1 MKATSSAVQFDLA
14 TTHDFDAIRRI
25 NHRTFAEEIPQ
36 HDARPDGLLVD
47 RFENDSLFIVAR
59 ANREIVGMLALRH
72 ARPFSLDSKLDNLDA
87 YLPPGRK
94 PCEVRLLAVDPTHRR
109 GPVLR
114 GLLARLI
121 RECDARGLDLAVLS
135 ATTRQL
141 KLYEHLG
148 CVPFGDRVG
157 SAEAAFQPMYVTRE
171 ALVER
176 VGTLLGADPHC
187 FLTGP
192 VTLAPLVRRRIAE
205 PLESHRGERFARD
218 LASIREDLGVLH
230 GARHVA
236 VFAGSGTLANDAVA
250 AQLATLGG
258 RGLVIANGEFGD
270 RLAGHA
276 QRHGLSHAVLR
287 RPWGAAIDPDDIAHG
302 LRRTGARWIWAV
314 HCETST
320 GMLNDLEALRGL
332 AAQHGAALALD
343 AASSAG
349 TCAFNLD
356 GVAWAT
362 TVSGKALGAVAGLAI
377 VCGAALPRPVARGV
391 PSYLDLSRYM
401 TGDGIPFTQPS
412 LLVGALA
419 ESLATTDWSLRF
431 ESIARCDAV
440 LRERML
446 RAGHRPLVAR
456 RDASPAV
463 TTWVVPPGIT
473 NAEVGAS
480 LERRGFQLSWQSGY
494 LRERGW
500 IQSAFFGDFP
510 SRAVANMADEL
521 SSAMAPASGD
531 SLARVRAATRRALRG
546 HRRS

>member
-1 MKATSSAVQFDLA
+1 MKATGTAVQYDLA
-14 TTHDFDAIRRI
+14 TSHDLDAIRRI

-47 RFENDSLFIVAR
+47 RFERDSLFIVAR
-59 ANREIVGMLALRH
+59 SNNEIVGMLALKH
-72 ARPFSLDSKLDNLDA
+72 ARPFSLDTKLADLDG
-87 YLPPGRK
+87 YLPPGRR
-94 PCEVRLLAVDPTHRR
+94 PCEVRLLSVDPMHRR
-109 GPVLR
+109 GLVLR
-114 GLLARLI
+114 GLLARLV

-148 CVPFGDRVG
+148 CVPFGERVG
-157 SAEAAFQPMYVTRE
+157 TEAAAYQPMYVTRE

-176 VGTLLGADPHC
+176 VGSLLGAEPHC

-192 VTLAPLVRRRIAE
+192 VTLSPSVRRRIAA
-205 PLESHRGERFARD
+205 PLESHRGERFAQD
-218 LASIREDLGVLH
+218 LAAIRDGLGTLH

-302 LRRTGARWIWAV
+302 LRRTGARWVWAV

-320 GMLNDLEALRGL
+320 GMLNDLDALRGL
-332 AAQHGAALALD
+332 SAQHGAALAID

-349 TCAFNLD
+349 TVPFNLD

-377 VCGAALPRPVARGV
+377 VCGSDLPRPVASGV
-391 PSYLDLSRYM
+391 PSYLDLARYM
-401 TGDGIPFTQPS
+401 TGDGVPFTQPS

-419 ESLATTDWSLRF
+419 ESLTSTNWTQRF
-431 ESIARCDAV
+431 ESIARGDAI

-446 RAGHRPLVAR
+446 RSGHRPLVAR

-463 TTWVVPPGIT
+463 ATWVVPPGIGS
-473 NAEVGAS
+473 AEVGAS
-480 LERRGFQLSWQSGY
+480 LEQRGYQLSWQSGY

-500 IQSAFFGDFP
+500 IQSALFGDFP
-510 SRAVANMADEL
+510 ARAVATMAEEL
-521 SSAMAPASGD
+521 SSAMAPGADD
-531 SLARVRAATRRALRG
+531 SLARVRAAARRALR
-546 HRRS
+546 R

>member
-1 MKATSSAVQFDLA
+1 MRATSTAVQFDVA
-14 TTHDFDAIRRI
+14 TTDDFEAIRRI

-47 RFENDSLFIVAR
+47 RFESDSLFIVAR
-59 ANREIVGMLALRH
+59 SNNEIVGMLALRY
-72 ARPFSLDSKLDNLDA
+72 ARPFALDAKVVNLDTH
-87 YLPPGRK
+87 LPAGRR

-114 GLLARLI
+114 GLLSRLV
-121 RECDARGLDLAVLS
+121 RECDSRGLDLAVLS

-157 SAEAAFQPMYVTRE
+157 TEAAAYQPMYVTRE
-171 ALVER
+171 ALIER
-176 VGTLLGADPHC
+176 VGALLGADPHC

-192 VTLAPLVRRRIAE
+192 VTLSPRVRRRIAE

-218 LASIREDLGVLH
+218 LASIRDELGALH

-250 AQLATLGG
+250 AQLAALGG

-302 LRRTGARWIWAV
+302 LRRTGARWLWAV

-320 GMLNDLEALRGL
+320 GMLNDLEAMRGL

-377 VCGAALPRPVARGV
+377 VCGSELPRPVASGV

-412 LLVGALA
+412 LLVGARA
-419 ESLATTDWSLRF
+419 ESLATTGWSQRF
-431 ESIARCDAV
+431 ARIAQCDGI

-463 TTWVVPPGIT
+463 TTWVVPPGIS

-480 LERRGFQLSWQSGY
+480 LERRGYQLSWQSGY

-510 SRAVANMADEL
+510 SRAVASMADEL
-521 SSAMAPASGD
+521 STAMTTPPRSPRGD
-531 SLARVRAATRRALRG
+531 SG
-546 HRRS
+546 HRARGR